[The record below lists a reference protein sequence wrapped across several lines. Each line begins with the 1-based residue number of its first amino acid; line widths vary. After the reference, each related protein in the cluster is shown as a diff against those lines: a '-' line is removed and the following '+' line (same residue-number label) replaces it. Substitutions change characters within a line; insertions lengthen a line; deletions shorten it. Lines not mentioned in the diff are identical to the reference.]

1 MTYLLCRYNQEM
13 RHGNSRAEVGGNS
26 LASRIPQPLA
36 DEVGLRKISP
46 VELWLRD
53 NTLVIVPV
61 AKPTLDLTQLLAQVT
76 ADNLHREIEAG
87 PAVGGEAW

>member
-1 MTYLLCRYNQEM
+1 METRVQKW
-13 RHGNSRAEVGGNS
+13 GNS
-26 LASRIPQPLA
+26 LALRIPKALA
-36 DEVGLRKISP
+36 DEVGLQENSP

-61 AKPTLDLTQLLAQVT
+61 VKLTLHLTQLLAQVT
-76 ADNLHREIEAG
+76 AENRHREVETG

>member
-1 MTYLLCRYNQEM
+1 METRVQKW
-13 RHGNSRAEVGGNS
+13 GNS
-26 LASRIPQPLA
+26 LALRIPKPLA
-36 DEVGLRKISP
+36 DEVGLQENSP

-61 AKPTLDLTQLLAQVT
+61 LKPAFDLTQLLAQVT
-76 ADNLHREIEAG
+76 ADNLHREIETG